1 MADVYGG
8 ENDITSFRQIY
19 RGEIGPV
26 MVLSSTDTIAIAVAV
41 WGDTDTYS
49 AGEKGKVLADT
60 EADTEANTDITQAKV
75 DTL

>member
-26 MVLSSTDTIAIAVAV
+26 MVLSSTDTIA
-41 WGDTDTYS
+41 GS
-49 AGEKGKVLADT
+49 AGVVVGEILS
-60 EADTEANTDITQAKV
+60 NTDATQAKV

>member
-26 MVLSSTDTIAIAVAV
+26 MVLSSTDTIAIAVAT
-41 WGDTDTYS
+41 WSDTATYG
-49 AGEKGKVLADT
+49 AGTKGKIQSDSALTNTLALG
-60 EADTEANTDITQAKV
+60 E
-75 DTL
+75 LS

>member
-1 MADVYGG
+1 MYGG

-41 WGDTDTYS
+41 WGDIDTY
-49 AGEKGKVLADT
+49 AGTQKGKVLSKTKKLAKQT
-60 EADTEANTDITQAKV
+60 RDIV
-75 DTL
+75 I

>member
-41 WGDTDTYS
+41 WGDTTTYTS
-49 AGEKGKVLADT
+49 GEKGGDVKL
-60 EADTEANTDITQAKV
+60 IK
-75 DTL
+75 TLTLDKA

>member
-41 WGDTDTYS
+41 WEETISGHQTSGS
-49 AGEKGKVLADT
+49 AGRVLKDGADNAELGT
-60 EADTEANTDITQAKV
+60 IT
-75 DTL
+75 